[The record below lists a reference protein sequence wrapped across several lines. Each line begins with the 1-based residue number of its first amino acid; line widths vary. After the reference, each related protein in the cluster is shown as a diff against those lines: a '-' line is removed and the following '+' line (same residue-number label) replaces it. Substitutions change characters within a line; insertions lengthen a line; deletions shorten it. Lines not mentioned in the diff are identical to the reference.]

1 MVGFIP
7 FFNVLCNGGIKSNVI
22 NGYIFG
28 LIYNL
33 TAFHWI
39 GANSGASITTVIS
52 SLILAVLY
60 IAVIL
65 VDKIDFPSP
74 NKVIEKKIPNE
85 NFKIVK

>member
-1 MVGFIP
+1 MQFQKKTRAGNISVFGKIFIKIIL
-7 FFNVLCNGGIKSNVI
+7 V
-22 NGYIFG
+22 
-28 LIYNL
+28 
-33 TAFHWI
+33 
-39 GANSGASITTVIS
+39 
-52 SLILAVLY
+52 LAVLY